1 MIFYIYILFERVY
14 VKGSVIMMKRVL
26 MATLC
31 LSCVTLG
38 GHAIDIN
45 IPGADPTV
53 SKDAYQNYR
62 KTDADAQQMER
73 DVEKDIK
80 TYMPKQV
87 VGNGEFDL
95 NDIIYSNRELNHAL
109 DFSSSIFILKEDGAN
124 VKFTMPYS
132 SRYGNT
138 EKIAD
143 GTPAFRN
150 AMIMSPDGMMAYE
163 LRHQPAGNN
172 WEDSK
177 IPYSKLTVDDMK
189 VIAEKTAG
197 VFRGDDHSLYAGKFT
212 YPTVEKATW
221 DVTYAKDAPMVGS
234 LNFTMKNTPTIS
246 YHVGYNFMPRKQFS
260 VLKAQGVDK
269 TKDMI
274 MSPLVNYVLPSIE
287 PAKDIFSKSKALT
300 INDFTFLTLKTS
312 KMIREDKNDSYMYV
326 YDSDQYREGI
336 MVMPVEADDIQHPDK
351 IFPKAVR
358 SIILTDKYSMH
369 QPIQF
374 ATVWNDAMPS
384 VYIQIKRPKTT
395 IYMLISHDKQYVYN
409 HFIMTNNA
417 RPLIEK
423 DLRDIV
429 QYVDTNNNKD
439 YYNTFL
445 SGLGA
450 KMPKDM
456 ATVDIKSTK

>member
-1 MIFYIYILFERVY
+1 
-14 VKGSVIMMKRVL
+14 MMKRTL
-26 MATLC
+26 MVALC
-31 LSCVTLG
+31 FSFVTLG
-38 GHAIDIN
+38 SQAIDIN

-53 SKDAYQNYR
+53 SKDSYQNYR
-62 KTDADAQQMER
+62 KTDADARQMER
-73 DVEKDIK
+73 NVETDIK

-87 VGNGEFDL
+87 VGNGELDL
-95 NDIIYSNRELNHAL
+95 NDVIYSNRELNHAL
-109 DFSSSIFILKEDGAN
+109 DFSSSVFILKEDGAN
-124 VKFTMPYS
+124 IKFTMPYS

-138 EKIAD
+138 EKIED
-143 GTPAFRN
+143 GTSIFRN
-150 AMIMSPDGMMAYE
+150 AMIMSPNGVIGYE

-177 IPYSKLTVDDMK
+177 IPYSKLTIDDMK
-189 VIAEKTAG
+189 AIAEKTAG

-221 DVTYAKDAPMVGS
+221 DVTYAKDVPMVGS

-260 VLKAQGVDK
+260 VFKAQGVDK
-269 TKDMI
+269 AQDMI

-287 PAKDIFSKSKALT
+287 PAKDILSKSKALK

-312 KMIREDKNDSYMYV
+312 KMIREDKNNSYMYV

-336 MVMPVEADDIQHPDK
+336 MVMPVEDEDIQHPEK

-358 SIILTDKYSMH
+358 SIILNDKYSKR

-374 ATVWNDAMPS
+374 ATAWNDAMPS
-384 VYIQIKRPKTT
+384 VYMQIKRPKTT

-409 HFIMTNNA
+409 HFIMTYNTSS
-417 RPLIEK
+417 LVEK

-429 QYVDTNNNKD
+429 QYIDTNNNKD
-439 YYNTFL
+439 YYNIFQ

-450 KMPKDM
+450 KMPNDM
-456 ATVDIKSTK
+456 ATVDIKNTK

>member
-1 MIFYIYILFERVY
+1 
-14 VKGSVIMMKRVL
+14 MMKRAL
-26 MATLC
+26 LTTLC
-31 LSCVTLG
+31 FSFVTLG
-38 GHAIDIN
+38 SQAIDIN

-53 SKDAYQNYR
+53 SKDSYQNYR
-62 KTDADAQQMER
+62 KTDADARQMER
-73 DVEKDIK
+73 NVETDIK

-87 VGNGEFDL
+87 VGNGELDL
-95 NDIIYSNRELNHAL
+95 NDVIYSNRELNHAL
-109 DFSSSIFILKEDGAN
+109 DFSSSVFILKEDGAN
-124 VKFTMPYS
+124 IKFTMPYS

-138 EKIAD
+138 EKIED
-143 GTPAFRN
+143 GTSAFRN
-150 AMIMSPDGMMAYE
+150 AMIMSPNGVIGYE

-177 IPYSKLTVDDMK
+177 IPYSKLIIDDMK
-189 VIAEKTAG
+189 AIAEKTAG

-246 YHVGYNFMPRKQFS
+246 YHVGYNFMSRKQFS
-260 VLKAQGVDK
+260 VLNAQGVDK
-269 TKDMI
+269 AQDMI

-287 PAKDIFSKSKALT
+287 PAKDILSKSKALK

-312 KMIREDKNDSYMYV
+312 KMIREDKNNSYMYV

-336 MVMPVEADDIQHPDK
+336 MVMPVEDEDIQHPEK

-358 SIILTDKYSMH
+358 SIILNDKYSKR

-384 VYIQIKRPKTT
+384 VYMQIKRPKTT

-409 HFIMTNNA
+409 HFIMTYNTSS
-417 RPLIEK
+417 LVEK

-439 YYNTFL
+439 YYNTFQ

-450 KMPKDM
+450 KMPNDM
-456 ATVDIKSTK
+456 ATVDIKNTK

>member
-1 MIFYIYILFERVY
+1 
-14 VKGSVIMMKRVL
+14 MMKRAL
-26 MATLC
+26 MVALC
-31 LSCVTLG
+31 FSFVTLG
-38 GHAIDIN
+38 SQAIDIN

-53 SKDAYQNYR
+53 SKDSYQNYR
-62 KTDADAQQMER
+62 KTDADARQMEQN
-73 DVEKDIK
+73 VETDIK

-87 VGNGEFDL
+87 VGNGELDL
-95 NDIIYSNRELNHAL
+95 NDVIYSNRELNHAL
-109 DFSSSIFILKEDGAN
+109 DFSSSVFILKEDGAN
-124 VKFTMPYS
+124 IKFTMPYS

-138 EKIAD
+138 EKIED
-143 GTPAFRN
+143 GTSIFRN
-150 AMIMSPDGMMAYE
+150 AMIMSPNGVIGYE

-177 IPYSKLTVDDMK
+177 IPYSKLTIDDMK
-189 VIAEKTAG
+189 AIAEKTAG

-221 DVTYAKDAPMVGS
+221 DVTYAKDVPMVGS

-269 TKDMI
+269 AQDMI

-287 PAKDIFSKSKALT
+287 PAKDILSKSKALK

-312 KMIREDKNDSYMYV
+312 KMIREDKNNSYIYV

-336 MVMPVEADDIQHPDK
+336 MVMPVEDEDIQHPEK

-358 SIILTDKYSMH
+358 SIILNDKYSKR

-384 VYIQIKRPKTT
+384 VYMQIKRPKTT

-409 HFIMTNNA
+409 HFIMTYNTSS
-417 RPLIEK
+417 LVEK

-439 YYNTFL
+439 YYNTFQ

-456 ATVDIKSTK
+456 ATVDIKNAK

>member
-1 MIFYIYILFERVY
+1 
-14 VKGSVIMMKRVL
+14 MMKRAL
-26 MATLC
+26 MAALC
-31 LSCVTLG
+31 FSFVTLG
-38 GHAIDIN
+38 SQAIDIN

-53 SKDAYQNYR
+53 SKDSYQNYR
-62 KTDADAQQMER
+62 KTDADARQMEWN
-73 DVEKDIK
+73 VETDIK

-87 VGNGEFDL
+87 VGNGELDL
-95 NDIIYSNRELNHAL
+95 NDVIYSNRELNHAL
-109 DFSSSIFILKEDGAN
+109 DFSSSVFILKEDGAN

-138 EKIAD
+138 EKIED
-143 GTPAFRN
+143 GTSAFRN
-150 AMIMSPDGMMAYE
+150 AMIMSPNGVIGYE

-177 IPYSKLTVDDMK
+177 IPYSKLTIDDMK
-189 VIAEKTAG
+189 AIAEKTAG
-197 VFRGDDHSLYAGKFT
+197 VFRRDDHSLYAGKFT

-221 DVTYAKDAPMVGS
+221 DVTYAKDVPMVGS

-269 TKDMI
+269 AQDMI

-287 PAKDIFSKSKALT
+287 PAKDILSKSKALK

-312 KMIREDKNDSYMYV
+312 KMIREDKNNSYMYV

-336 MVMPVEADDIQHPDK
+336 MVMPVEDEDIQHPEK

-358 SIILTDKYSMH
+358 SIILNDKYSKR

-384 VYIQIKRPKTT
+384 VYMQIKRPKTT

-409 HFIMTNNA
+409 HFIMTYNTSS
-417 RPLIEK
+417 LVEK

-429 QYVDTNNNKD
+429 QYIDTNNNKD
-439 YYNTFL
+439 YYNTFQ

-450 KMPKDM
+450 KMPNDM
-456 ATVDIKSTK
+456 ATVDIKNTK

>member
-1 MIFYIYILFERVY
+1 
-14 VKGSVIMMKRVL
+14 MMKRAL
-26 MATLC
+26 MAALC
-31 LSCVTLG
+31 FSFVTLG
-38 GHAIDIN
+38 SQAIDIN

-189 VIAEKTAG
+189 AIAEKTAG
-197 VFRGDDHSLYAGKFT
+197 VFRGDDHSLYAGKFM
-212 YPTVEKATW
+212 YPTIEKATW
-221 DVTYAKDAPMVGS
+221 DVTYAKGAPMVGS

-246 YHVGYNFMPRKQFS
+246 YHIGYNFMPRKQFS

-269 TKDMI
+269 AQDMI
-274 MSPLVNYVLPSIE
+274 MSSLVNYVLPSIE
-287 PAKDIFSKSKALT
+287 PAKNILSKSKALK
-300 INDFTFLTLKTS
+300 INEFTFLTLKTS
-312 KMIREDKNDSYMYV
+312 KMMREDKNNSYMYV

-336 MVMPVEADDIQHPDK
+336 MVMPVEDEDIQHPEK

-358 SIILTDKYSMH
+358 SIILNDKYSKR

-374 ATVWNDAMPS
+374 ATV
-384 VYIQIKRPKTT
+384 
-395 IYMLISHDKQYVYN
+395 
-409 HFIMTNNA
+409 
-417 RPLIEK
+417 
-423 DLRDIV
+423 
-429 QYVDTNNNKD
+429 
-439 YYNTFL
+439 
-445 SGLGA
+445 
-450 KMPKDM
+450 
-456 ATVDIKSTK
+456 

>member
-1 MIFYIYILFERVY
+1 
-14 VKGSVIMMKRVL
+14 MMKRVL
-26 MATLC
+26 MATLY

-45 IPGADPTV
+45 IPGADPTI

-62 KTDADAQQMER
+62 KTDADAKQMEQEI
-73 DVEKDIK
+73 EKDIK
-80 TYMPKQV
+80 TYMPKEV
-87 VGNGEFDL
+87 VGNGELDL
-95 NDIIYSNRELNHAL
+95 NDVIYSNRELNHAL
-109 DFSSSIFILKEDGAN
+109 DFSSSVFILKEDGTN
-124 VKFTMPYS
+124 VKFTVPYS

-143 GTPAFRN
+143 GTLAFRN
-150 AMIMSPDGMMAYE
+150 AMIMSPDGVMAYE

-177 IPYSKLTVDDMK
+177 IPYTKLTVYDMK
-189 VIAEKTAG
+189 AIAEKTAG
-197 VFRGDDHSLYAGKFT
+197 VFRGDDHSLYAGKFM

-221 DVTYAKDAPMVGS
+221 DVTHTKGAPMVGS

-246 YHVGYNFMPRKQFS
+246 YHIGYNFMPRKQVS
-260 VLKAQGVDK
+260 VLQAQGVDK
-269 TKDMI
+269 AQELI

-287 PAKDIFSKSKALT
+287 PAKNILSKGKALK
-300 INDFTFLTLKTS
+300 INDFTFLTLTTS
-312 KMIREDKNDSYMYV
+312 KMMREDKNNSYMYV

-336 MVMPVEADDIQHPDK
+336 MVMPVEAEDIQHPER

-358 SIILTDKYSMH
+358 SIILNDKYSKRE
-369 QPIQF
+369 PIQF

-384 VYIQIKRPKTT
+384 VYMQIKRPKTT

-409 HFIMTNNA
+409 HFIMTYNTSS
-417 RPLIEK
+417 LVEK

-439 YYNTFL
+439 YYNTFQ

-450 KMPKDM
+450 KLPNDM
-456 ATVDIKSTK
+456 ATFDIKNTK

>member
-1 MIFYIYILFERVY
+1 
-14 VKGSVIMMKRVL
+14 MMKRAL
-26 MATLC
+26 LTTLC
-31 LSCVTLG
+31 FSFVTLG
-38 GHAIDIN
+38 SQAIDIN

-53 SKDAYQNYR
+53 SKDSYQNYR
-62 KTDADAQQMER
+62 KTDADARQMER
-73 DVEKDIK
+73 NVETDIK

-87 VGNGEFDL
+87 VGNGELDL
-95 NDIIYSNRELNHAL
+95 NDVIYSNRELNHAL
-109 DFSSSIFILKEDGAN
+109 DFSSSVFILKEDGAN
-124 VKFTMPYS
+124 IKFTMPYS

-138 EKIAD
+138 EKIED
-143 GTPAFRN
+143 GTSAFRN
-150 AMIMSPDGMMAYE
+150 AMIMSPNGVIGYE

-177 IPYSKLTVDDMK
+177 IPYSKLTIDDMK
-189 VIAEKTAG
+189 AIAEKTAG

-260 VLKAQGVDK
+260 VLNAQGVDK
-269 TKDMI
+269 AQDMI

-287 PAKDIFSKSKALT
+287 PAKDILSKSKALK

-312 KMIREDKNDSYMYV
+312 KMIREDKNNSYMYV

-336 MVMPVEADDIQHPDK
+336 MVMPVEDEDIQHPEK

-358 SIILTDKYSMH
+358 SIILNDKYSKR

-374 ATVWNDAMPS
+374 ATVWNDALPS
-384 VYIQIKRPKTT
+384 VYMQIKRPKTT

-409 HFIMTNNA
+409 HFIMTYNTSS
-417 RPLIEK
+417 LVEK

-439 YYNTFL
+439 YYNTFQ

-450 KMPKDM
+450 KMPNDM
-456 ATVDIKSTK
+456 ATVDIKNTK

>member
-1 MIFYIYILFERVY
+1 
-14 VKGSVIMMKRVL
+14 MMKRAL
-26 MATLC
+26 MAALC
-31 LSCVTLG
+31 FSFVTLG
-38 GHAIDIN
+38 SQAIDIN

-53 SKDAYQNYR
+53 SKDSYQNYR
-62 KTDADAQQMER
+62 KTDADARQMER
-73 DVEKDIK
+73 NVETDIK

-87 VGNGEFDL
+87 VGNGELDL
-95 NDIIYSNRELNHAL
+95 NDVIYSNRELNHAL
-109 DFSSSIFILKEDGAN
+109 DFSSSVFILKEDGAN
-124 VKFTMPYS
+124 IKFTMPYS

-138 EKIAD
+138 EKIED
-143 GTPAFRN
+143 GTSIFRN
-150 AMIMSPDGMMAYE
+150 AMIMSPNGVIGYE

-177 IPYSKLTVDDMK
+177 IPYRKLTIDDMK
-189 VIAEKTAG
+189 AIAEKTAG

-269 TKDMI
+269 AQDMI

-287 PAKDIFSKSKALT
+287 PAKDILSKSKALK

-312 KMIREDKNDSYMYV
+312 KMIREDKNNSYMYV

-336 MVMPVEADDIQHPDK
+336 MVMPVEDEDIQHPEK

-358 SIILTDKYSMH
+358 SIILNDKYSKR

-384 VYIQIKRPKTT
+384 VYMQIKRPKTT

-409 HFIMTNNA
+409 HFIMTYNTSS
-417 RPLIEK
+417 LVEK

-429 QYVDTNNNKD
+429 QYIDTNNNKD
-439 YYNTFL
+439 YYNTFQ

-450 KMPKDM
+450 KMPNDM
-456 ATVDIKSTK
+456 ATVDIKNTK

>member
-1 MIFYIYILFERVY
+1 
-14 VKGSVIMMKRVL
+14 MMKRAL
-26 MATLC
+26 MAALC
-31 LSCVTLG
+31 FSFVTLG
-38 GHAIDIN
+38 SQAIDIN

-53 SKDAYQNYR
+53 SKDSYQNYR
-62 KTDADAQQMER
+62 KTDADARQMER
-73 DVEKDIK
+73 NVETDIK

-87 VGNGEFDL
+87 VGNGELDL
-95 NDIIYSNRELNHAL
+95 NDVIYSNRELNHAL
-109 DFSSSIFILKEDGAN
+109 DFSSSVFILKEDGAN
-124 VKFTMPYS
+124 IKFTMPYS

-138 EKIAD
+138 EKIED
-143 GTPAFRN
+143 GTSIFRN
-150 AMIMSPDGMMAYE
+150 AMIMSPNGVIGYE
-163 LRHQPAGNN
+163 LRHQLAGNN

-177 IPYSKLTVDDMK
+177 IPYSKLTIDDMK
-189 VIAEKTAG
+189 AIAEKTAG

-221 DVTYAKDAPMVGS
+221 DVTYAKDVPMVGS

-269 TKDMI
+269 AQDMI

-287 PAKDIFSKSKALT
+287 PAKDILSKSKALK

-312 KMIREDKNDSYMYV
+312 KMIREDKNNSYMYV

-336 MVMPVEADDIQHPDK
+336 MVMPVEDEDIQHPEK

-358 SIILTDKYSMH
+358 SIILNDKYSKR

-384 VYIQIKRPKTT
+384 VYMQIKRPKTT

-409 HFIMTNNA
+409 HFIMTYNTSS
-417 RPLIEK
+417 LVEK

-429 QYVDTNNNKD
+429 QYIDTNNNKD
-439 YYNTFL
+439 YYNTFQ

-450 KMPKDM
+450 KMPNDM
-456 ATVDIKSTK
+456 ATVDIKNTK

>member
-1 MIFYIYILFERVY
+1 
-14 VKGSVIMMKRVL
+14 MMKRAL
-26 MATLC
+26 MAALC
-31 LSCVTLG
+31 FSFVTLG
-38 GHAIDIN
+38 SQAIDIN
-45 IPGADPTV
+45 IPGADSTV

-62 KTDADAQQMER
+62 KTNADARQMEWN
-73 DVEKDIK
+73 VETDIK

-87 VGNGEFDL
+87 VGNGELDL
-95 NDIIYSNRELNHAL
+95 NDVIYSNRELNHAL
-109 DFSSSIFILKEDGAN
+109 DFSSSVFILKEDGAN
-124 VKFTMPYS
+124 IKFTMPYS

-138 EKIAD
+138 EKIED
-143 GTPAFRN
+143 GTSIFRN
-150 AMIMSPDGMMAYE
+150 AMIMSPNGVIGYE

-177 IPYSKLTVDDMK
+177 IPYSKLTIDDMK
-189 VIAEKTAG
+189 AIAEKTAG

-221 DVTYAKDAPMVGS
+221 DVTYAKDVPMVGS

-269 TKDMI
+269 AQDMI

-287 PAKDIFSKSKALT
+287 PAKDILSKSKALK

-312 KMIREDKNDSYMYV
+312 KMIREDKNNSYMYV

-336 MVMPVEADDIQHPDK
+336 MVMPVEDEDIQHPEK

-358 SIILTDKYSMH
+358 SIILNDKYSKR

-384 VYIQIKRPKTT
+384 VYMQIKRPKTT

-409 HFIMTNNA
+409 HFIMTYNTSS
-417 RPLIEK
+417 LVEK

-429 QYVDTNNNKD
+429 QYIDTNNNKD
-439 YYNTFL
+439 YYNTFQ

-450 KMPKDM
+450 KMPNDM
-456 ATVDIKSTK
+456 ATVDIKNTK

>member
-1 MIFYIYILFERVY
+1 
-14 VKGSVIMMKRVL
+14 MMKRVL
-26 MATLC
+26 MATLY

-45 IPGADPTV
+45 IPGADPTI

-62 KTDADAQQMER
+62 KTDADAKQMEQEI
-73 DVEKDIK
+73 EKDIK
-80 TYMPKQV
+80 TYMPKEV
-87 VGNGEFDL
+87 VGNGELDL
-95 NDIIYSNRELNHAL
+95 NDVIYSNRELNHAL
-109 DFSSSIFILKEDGAN
+109 DFSSSVFILKEDGAN
-124 VKFTMPYS
+124 VKFTVPYS

-143 GTPAFRN
+143 GTLAFRN
-150 AMIMSPDGMMAYE
+150 AMIMSPDGVMAYE

-177 IPYSKLTVDDMK
+177 IPYTKLTVYDMK
-189 VIAEKTAG
+189 AIAEKTAG
-197 VFRGDDHSLYAGKFT
+197 VFRGDDHSLYAGKFM

-221 DVTYAKDAPMVGS
+221 DVTHTKGAPMVGS

-246 YHVGYNFMPRKQFS
+246 YHIGYNFMPRKQVS
-260 VLKAQGVDK
+260 VLQAQGVDK
-269 TKDMI
+269 AQELI

-287 PAKDIFSKSKALT
+287 PAKNILSKGKALK
-300 INDFTFLTLKTS
+300 INDFTFLTLTTS
-312 KMIREDKNDSYMYV
+312 KMMREDKNNSYMYV

-336 MVMPVEADDIQHPDK
+336 MVMPVEAEDIQHPER

-358 SIILTDKYSMH
+358 SIILNDKYSKRE
-369 QPIQF
+369 PIQF

-384 VYIQIKRPKTT
+384 VYMQIKRPKTT

-409 HFIMTNNA
+409 HFIMTYNTSS
-417 RPLIEK
+417 LVEK

-439 YYNTFL
+439 YYNTFQ

-450 KMPKDM
+450 KLPNDM
-456 ATVDIKSTK
+456 ATFDIKNTK

>member
-1 MIFYIYILFERVY
+1 
-14 VKGSVIMMKRVL
+14 MMKRVL

-189 VIAEKTAG
+189 AIAEKTAG

-221 DVTYAKDAPMVGS
+221 DITYAKDAPMVGS

-287 PAKDIFSKSKALT
+287 PAKDILSKSKALT

-336 MVMPVEADDIQHPDK
+336 FIINSHP
-351 IFPKAVR
+351 F
-358 SIILTDKYSMH
+358 T
-369 QPIQF
+369 
-374 ATVWNDAMPS
+374 
-384 VYIQIKRPKTT
+384 
-395 IYMLISHDKQYVYN
+395 
-409 HFIMTNNA
+409 
-417 RPLIEK
+417 
-423 DLRDIV
+423 
-429 QYVDTNNNKD
+429 
-439 YYNTFL
+439 
-445 SGLGA
+445 
-450 KMPKDM
+450 
-456 ATVDIKSTK
+456 

>member
-1 MIFYIYILFERVY
+1 
-14 VKGSVIMMKRVL
+14 MMKRAL
-26 MATLC
+26 MAALC
-31 LSCVTLG
+31 FSFVTLG
-38 GHAIDIN
+38 SQAIDIN
-45 IPGADPTV
+45 IPGADSTV

-62 KTDADAQQMER
+62 KTNADARQMEWN
-73 DVEKDIK
+73 VETDIK

-87 VGNGEFDL
+87 VGNGELDL
-95 NDIIYSNRELNHAL
+95 NDVIYSNRELNHAL
-109 DFSSSIFILKEDGAN
+109 EFSSSVFILKEDGAN

-138 EKIAD
+138 EKIED
-143 GTPAFRN
+143 GTSAFRN
-150 AMIMSPDGMMAYE
+150 AMIMSPNGVIGYE

-177 IPYSKLTVDDMK
+177 IPYSKLTIDDMK
-189 VIAEKTAG
+189 AIAEKTAG

-269 TKDMI
+269 AQDMI

-287 PAKDIFSKSKALT
+287 PAKGILSKSKALK

-312 KMIREDKNDSYMYV
+312 KMIREDKNNSYMYV

-336 MVMPVEADDIQHPDK
+336 MVMPVEDEDIQHPEK

-358 SIILTDKYSMH
+358 SIILNDKYSKR

-384 VYIQIKRPKTT
+384 VYMQIKRPKTT

-409 HFIMTNNA
+409 HFIMTYNTSS
-417 RPLIEK
+417 LVEK

-429 QYVDTNNNKD
+429 QYIDTNNNKD
-439 YYNTFL
+439 YYNTFQ

-450 KMPKDM
+450 KMPNDM
-456 ATVDIKSTK
+456 ATVDIKNTK

>member
-1 MIFYIYILFERVY
+1 
-14 VKGSVIMMKRVL
+14 MMKRVL

-189 VIAEKTAG
+189 AIAEKTAG
-197 VFRGDDHSLYAGKFT
+197 VFRSDDHSLYAGKFT

-221 DVTYAKDAPMVGS
+221 DVTY
-234 LNFTMKNTPTIS
+234 
-246 YHVGYNFMPRKQFS
+246 
-260 VLKAQGVDK
+260 
-269 TKDMI
+269 
-274 MSPLVNYVLPSIE
+274 VLPSIE
-287 PAKDIFSKSKALT
+287 PAKNILSKSKALT
-300 INDFTFLTLKTS
+300 INDFTSLTLKTS

-336 MVMPVEADDIQHPDK
+336 MVMPVEAEDIQHPEK

-374 ATVWNDAMPS
+374 ATVWNDAMSS
-384 VYIQIKRPKTT
+384 VYMQIKRPKTT

-409 HFIMTNNA
+409 HFIMIYNTSS
-417 RPLIEK
+417 LVEK

-439 YYNTFL
+439 YYNTFQ

-456 ATVDIKSTK
+456 ATVDIKNAK

>member
-1 MIFYIYILFERVY
+1 
-14 VKGSVIMMKRVL
+14 MMKRAL
-26 MATLC
+26 LATLC
-31 LSCVTLG
+31 FSFVTLG
-38 GHAIDIN
+38 SQAIDIN
-45 IPGADPTV
+45 IPGADSTV
-53 SKDAYQNYR
+53 SKDAFQNYR
-62 KTDADAQQMER
+62 KTDADARQMER
-73 DVEKDIK
+73 NVETDIK

-87 VGNGEFDL
+87 VGNGELDL
-95 NDIIYSNRELNHAL
+95 NDVIYSNRELNHAL
-109 DFSSSIFILKEDGAN
+109 DFSSSVFILKEDGAN
-124 VKFTMPYS
+124 IKFTMPYS

-138 EKIAD
+138 EKIED
-143 GTPAFRN
+143 GTSAFRN
-150 AMIMSPDGMMAYE
+150 AMIMSPNGVIGYE

-177 IPYSKLTVDDMK
+177 IPYSKLTIDDMK
-189 VIAEKTAG
+189 AIAEKTAG

-221 DVTYAKDAPMVGS
+221 DVTYAKDVPMVGS

-269 TKDMI
+269 AQDMI

-287 PAKDIFSKSKALT
+287 PAKDILSKSKALK

-312 KMIREDKNDSYMYV
+312 KMIREDKNNSYMYV

-336 MVMPVEADDIQHPDK
+336 MVMPVEDEDIQHPEK

-358 SIILTDKYSMH
+358 SIILNDKYSKR

-384 VYIQIKRPKTT
+384 VYMQIKRPKTT

-409 HFIMTNNA
+409 HFIMTYNTSS
-417 RPLIEK
+417 LVEK

-429 QYVDTNNNKD
+429 QYIDTNNNKD
-439 YYNTFL
+439 YYNTFQ

-450 KMPKDM
+450 KMPNDM
-456 ATVDIKSTK
+456 ATVDIKNTK

>member
-1 MIFYIYILFERVY
+1 
-14 VKGSVIMMKRVL
+14 MMKRAL
-26 MATLC
+26 MVALC
-31 LSCVTLG
+31 FSFVTLG
-38 GHAIDIN
+38 SQAIDIN
-45 IPGADPTV
+45 ILGADPTV
-53 SKDAYQNYR
+53 SKDSYQNYR
-62 KTDADAQQMER
+62 KTDADARQMER
-73 DVEKDIK
+73 NVETDIK

-87 VGNGEFDL
+87 VGNGELDL
-95 NDIIYSNRELNHAL
+95 NDVIYSNRELNHAL
-109 DFSSSIFILKEDGAN
+109 DFSSSVFILKEDGAN
-124 VKFTMPYS
+124 IKFTMPYS

-138 EKIAD
+138 EKIED
-143 GTPAFRN
+143 GTSIFRN
-150 AMIMSPDGMMAYE
+150 AMIMSPNGVIGYE

-177 IPYSKLTVDDMK
+177 IPYSKLTIDDMK
-189 VIAEKTAG
+189 AIAEKTAG

-221 DVTYAKDAPMVGS
+221 DVTYAKDVPMVGS

-269 TKDMI
+269 AQDMI

-287 PAKDIFSKSKALT
+287 PAKDILSKSKALK

-312 KMIREDKNDSYMYV
+312 KMIREDKNNSYMYV

-336 MVMPVEADDIQHPDK
+336 MVMPVEDEDIQHPEK

-358 SIILTDKYSMH
+358 SIILNDKYSKR

-384 VYIQIKRPKTT
+384 VYMQIKRPKTT

-409 HFIMTNNA
+409 HFIMTYNTSS
-417 RPLIEK
+417 LVEK

-429 QYVDTNNNKD
+429 QYIDTNNNKD
-439 YYNTFL
+439 YYNTFQ

-450 KMPKDM
+450 KMPNDM
-456 ATVDIKSTK
+456 ATVDIKNTK

>member
-1 MIFYIYILFERVY
+1 
-14 VKGSVIMMKRVL
+14 MMKRAL
-26 MATLC
+26 MVALC
-31 LSCVTLG
+31 FSFVTLG
-38 GHAIDIN
+38 SQAIDIN
-45 IPGADPTV
+45 IPGADSTV

-62 KTDADAQQMER
+62 KTNADARQMEWN
-73 DVEKDIK
+73 VETDIK

-87 VGNGEFDL
+87 VGNGELDL
-95 NDIIYSNRELNHAL
+95 NDVIYSNRELNHAL
-109 DFSSSIFILKEDGAN
+109 DFSSSVFILKEDGAN

-138 EKIAD
+138 EKIED
-143 GTPAFRN
+143 GTSAFRN
-150 AMIMSPDGMMAYE
+150 AMIMSPNGVIGYE

-177 IPYSKLTVDDMK
+177 IPYSKLTIDDMK
-189 VIAEKTAG
+189 AIAEKTAG

-260 VLKAQGVDK
+260 VLNAQGVDK
-269 TKDMI
+269 AQDMI

-287 PAKDIFSKSKALT
+287 PAKDILSKSKALK

-312 KMIREDKNDSYMYV
+312 KMIREDKNNSYMYV

-336 MVMPVEADDIQHPDK
+336 MVMPVEDEDIQHPEK

-358 SIILTDKYSMH
+358 SIILNDKYSKR

-374 ATVWNDAMPS
+374 ATVWNDALPS
-384 VYIQIKRPKTT
+384 VYMQIKRPKTT

-409 HFIMTNNA
+409 HFIMTYNTSS
-417 RPLIEK
+417 LVEK

-439 YYNTFL
+439 YYNTFQ

-450 KMPKDM
+450 KMPNDM
-456 ATVDIKSTK
+456 ATVDIKNTK